1 MRSQE
6 VRRLPE
12 AASAIQTQSSGIA
25 ALVPKQRAASFWESL
40 FSGAFPFFVR
50 GPDECE
56 GDALAGMFHPSRK
69 VWSVRYRRRPV
80 PAGKSPHRASGVSIA
95 CVQNTGSRMSA
106 SRCFLMSSSQR
117 ILQASLAKSPS
128 EAPEA
133 VVLDVRKVSAR
144 CCETR

>member
-50 GPDECE
+50 YSD
-56 GDALAGMFHPSRK
+56 
-69 VWSVRYRRRPV
+69 
-80 PAGKSPHRASGVSIA
+80 ASGAGSKVDDASA
-95 CVQNTGSRMSA
+95 KDTVQGFLGMSYL
-106 SRCFLMSSSQR
+106 F
-117 ILQASLAKSPS
+117 
-128 EAPEA
+128 
-133 VVLDVRKVSAR
+133 
-144 CCETR
+144 